1 LLRAK
6 ENLLAN
12 TKVINELQSTE
23 YVQEQQQLQLDYN
36 ISKLTAWLN
45 NLNIQ
50 KRLAIEADQYEK
62 AAEICDQIKAVDEQ
76 LKKTNKEREQKDKD
90 ELNARLQEK
99 KKELSQQKKEYER
112 LECEIGKRDTRCDIW
127 SCLF

>member
-1 LLRAK
+1 MLRAK

-112 LECEIGKRDTRCDIW
+112 LECEIGKRDTRFDIW